1 MDAGVAVRR
10 SDWAMDEVLIDTN
23 ILVYAHQPSETT
35 KYDRATQVVETLAES
50 GAGRLSAQI
59 LGEFLNATIRSR
71 RPILSIGEALRQA
84 TILANAFPVL
94 DLTGLIVLEAA
105 RGVRE
110 HHLSYFD
117 AQIWAT
123 ARLNQV
129 PAIFTED
136 FTNGRRLEGVQFLNP
151 LLPSFDLARWS

>member
-1 MDAGVAVRR
+1 MDQ
-10 SDWAMDEVLIDTN
+10 VLIDTN

-35 KYDRATQVVETLAES
+35 KYDRATRVVETLAES

-59 LGEFLNATIRSR
+59 LGEFLNATTRGR
-71 RPILSIGEALRQA
+71 RPILSIRDALRQA
-84 TILANAFPVL
+84 TILADAFPVF
-94 DLTGLIVLEAA
+94 DLTGLIVLEAG

-110 HHLSYFD
+110 HQLSYFD

-136 FTNGRRLEGVQFLNP
+136 FTHGRRVEGVQFLNP
-151 LLPSFDLARWS
+151 LLASFDLAKWA

>member
-1 MDAGVAVRR
+1 
-10 SDWAMDEVLIDTN
+10 MDEVLIDTN
-23 ILVYAHQPSETT
+23 ILIYAHEPSERE
-35 KYDRATQVVETLAES
+35 KYDRALRTMDALISS
-50 GAGRLSAQI
+50 GLGRLSAQI
-59 LGEFLNATIRSR
+59 LGEFLSAATRGR
-71 RPILSIGEALRQA
+71 RPILTVHDALRQA
-84 TILANAFPVL
+84 TLLAEALPVF

-110 HHLSYFD
+110 HRLSYFD

-129 PAIFTED
+129 PTVFTEH

-151 LLPSFDLARWS
+151 LL

>member
-1 MDAGVAVRR
+1 M
-10 SDWAMDEVLIDTN
+10 EQVLIDTN
-23 ILVYAHQPSETT
+23 ILIYAHQPSETI
-35 KYDRATQVVETLAES
+35 KYDRALRLLDTLAEAGS
-50 GAGRLSAQI
+50 GRLSAQI
-59 LGEFLNATIRSR
+59 LGEFLSATTRGR
-71 RPILSIGEALRQA
+71 RPILAITEALRQA
-84 TILANAFPVL
+84 TVLADAFPPF
-94 DLTGLIVLEAA
+94 DLTGLIVLEAG

-110 HHLSYFD
+110 HKLSYFD

-129 PAIFTED
+129 PAILTED

>member
-1 MDAGVAVRR
+1 MDQ
-10 SDWAMDEVLIDTN
+10 VLIDTN

-35 KYDRATQVVETLAES
+35 KYGRATQIVETLAES

-59 LGEFLNATIRSR
+59 LGEFLNATTRGR
-71 RPILSIGEALRQA
+71 RPILSISDAVRQA
-84 TILANAFPVL
+84 TKLTDAFPL
-94 DLTGLIVLEAA
+94 FDLTGLIVLEAG

-110 HHLSYFD
+110 HQLSYFD

-129 PAIFTED
+129 PTIFTED
-136 FTNGRRLEGVQFLNP
+136 FTNGRRLEGVHFLNP
-151 LLPSFDLARWS
+151 LLASFDLARWS

>member
-1 MDAGVAVRR
+1 MDQ
-10 SDWAMDEVLIDTN
+10 VLIDTN

-35 KYDRATQVVETLAES
+35 KYDRALQIVETLAENGS
-50 GAGRLSAQI
+50 GRLSAQI
-59 LGEFLNATIRSR
+59 LGEFLNATTRGR
-71 RPILSIGEALRQA
+71 RPILSVRDALRQA
-84 TILANAFPVL
+84 TELADAFPL
-94 DLTGLIVLEAA
+94 FDLTGLIVLEAG

-110 HHLSYFD
+110 HQLSYFD

-136 FTNGRRLEGVQFLNP
+136 FTHGRRLEGVQFLNP
-151 LLPSFDLARWS
+151 LLASFDLAKWT